1 MSISAVQWPCYT
13 LFDRLQSLAISIEA
27 KNSINNSSEHSNCPV
42 IHRKFPSLMQNSKR
56 KLYKFNW
63 KCHPRCERNYHK
75 ASERP
80 IRRTLSWLAAKAKRQ
95 LIHSYCLWTSKH
107 LTKVTSI
114 MGTSLFWRPIIESHG
129 VWYFSAPSW
138 NDLQAFQKHAR
149 VLGSTLVIAKVACIN
164 CRDKIM
170 NALPS
175 EPPSKESP
183 SQGETGL
190 WASFKSQLKSQTQYR
205 FSFP

>member
-1 MSISAVQWPCYT
+1 MSISAAQWPCYT
-13 LFDRLQSLAISIEA
+13 LFDRLQSLAVSIEA

-75 ASERP
+75 ANERP
-80 IRRTLSWLAAKAKRQ
+80 IRRTLSWLAAKPKRQ
-95 LIHSYCLWTSKH
+95 LIHSYFVWTSKR

-190 WASFKSQLKSQTQYR
+190 WASF
-205 FSFP
+205 